1 MRMNG
6 IRFEIAESH
15 MAWSGPLTFGL
26 ILLAVLFPPIVLP
39 FVCALA
45 ILIVL
50 PLALPGSIPAC
61 VLVSHGVPGGLSP
74 RSPPLA

>member
-26 ILLAVLFPPIVLP
+26 ILLAFIFPPVVLP
-39 FVCALA
+39 LLCALA

-50 PLALPGSIPAC
+50 TLALPGSIPAC
-61 VLVSHGVPGGLSP
+61 VLESHGMPGVLSP